1 MNTNTQKSLVAA
13 AFLLAVATQ
22 STIAAAAADKPTQE
36 VIDAKQESQIWT
48 TYALS
53 PYLRAND
60 LQVSVHDGKAVL
72 TGTVED
78 DVNKDLAK
86 QIAIGVKGI
95 REVDNK
101 IVVKGDYTPAKADS
115 KDRSYGQMIDDA
127 SITAAIKSKMLWGK
141 NTSGLSAN
149 VDTLSGR
156 VKLQGT
162 AENGAAKELA
172 GRIAKNTHG
181 VIAVDN
187 QLKVKKDDKQGV
199 KDDAKKTVSDV
210 GDNVSDSWITT
221 KVKSTFIYSSNVGSS
236 DISVATNEGVV
247 TLSGKVSSG
256 AEREL
261 AIALAENIRGVK
273 SVKSTDLT
281 I

>member
-1 MNTNTQKSLVAA
+1 MNTNTHKSISTLAL
-13 AFLLAVATQ
+13 FLAV
-22 STIAAAAADKPTQE
+22 STLSAGAFAADKPTQE
-36 VIDAKQESQIWT
+36 VIDAKQEAQIWT

-60 LQVSVHDGKAVL
+60 LQVSVQSGKAVL

-86 QIAIGVKGI
+86 QIALGVKGVK
-95 REVDNK
+95 EVDNQ
-101 IVVKGDYTPAKADS
+101 ISVKADYAPAKTDS
-115 KDRSYGQMIDDA
+115 KDRSYGQIIDDA
-127 SITAAIKSKMLWGK
+127 SITAAVKSKMLWGK
-141 NTSGLSAN
+141 NTSGLSTN
-149 VDTLSGR
+149 VDTKSGR
-156 VKLQGT
+156 VTLQGT
-162 AENGAAKELA
+162 AENGAARELA

-181 VIAVDN
+181 VNSVDN
-187 QLKVKKDDKQGV
+187 QLKVKAENKPGMMDST
-199 KDDAKKTVSDV
+199 KKTVSDV
-210 GDNVSDSWITT
+210 GDDVSDSWITT

-247 TLSGKVSSG
+247 TLSGKVGSG

-261 AIALAENIRGVK
+261 AIELTQNIRGVK
-273 SVKSTDLT
+273 SVKSTGLT